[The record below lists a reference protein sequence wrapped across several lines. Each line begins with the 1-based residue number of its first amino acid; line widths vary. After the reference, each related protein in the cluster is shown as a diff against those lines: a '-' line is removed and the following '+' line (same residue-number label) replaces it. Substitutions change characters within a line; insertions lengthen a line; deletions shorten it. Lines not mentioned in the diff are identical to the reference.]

1 MSKIETRFKVIKMK
15 KLVLFTISILS
26 FTVFL
31 SACSGTAETPVP
43 AGTQSQTGYGSVCK
57 AGFYTC
63 HTPYQV
69 PLGSPCSCPG
79 LGAPSYGNV
88 HVK

>member
-1 MSKIETRFKVIKMK
+1 MMAEAKTIENKGLLMIRVGG
-15 KLVLFTISILS
+15 VLGLL
-26 FTVFL
+26 FL
-31 SACSGTAETPVP
+31 NACSGTAATPVP
-43 AGTQSQTGYGSVCK
+43 AGTQSSAGYGSVCK

-88 HVK
+88 HAK